1 MAETIYKI
9 GAFSKKVGLPNS
21 TLRYYE
27 DEGLIKPHY
36 DDNGQ
41 RYYTDADI
49 KWIGFILHLKGTGMR
64 MGELKDYVTW
74 RAQGDETIPQRV
86 ALLSRVKTNAE
97 DEIKELEANL
107 EVVRH
112 KIDWYQGK
120 LDATID
126 EDENFE
132 HYLRRFQ

>member
-49 KWIGFILHLKGTGMR
+49 KWIGFILHLKV
-64 MGELKDYVTW
+64 LACAWV
-74 RAQGDETIPQRV
+74 
-86 ALLSRVKTNAE
+86 S
-97 DEIKELEANL
+97 
-107 EVVRH
+107 
-112 KIDWYQGK
+112 
-120 LDATID
+120 
-126 EDENFE
+126 
-132 HYLRRFQ
+132 

>member
-1 MAETIYKI
+1 
-9 GAFSKKVGLPNS
+9 
-21 TLRYYE
+21 
-27 DEGLIKPHY
+27 
-36 DDNGQ
+36 
-41 RYYTDADI
+41 
-49 KWIGFILHLKGTGMR
+49 MR